1 MRKLNEPVYYS
12 DYLKLDKI
20 LDSQDPKS
28 LAQGEAAHDE
38 MLFIIIH
45 QTYELWFKQVLH
57 ELDSIIYM
65 FKKEYV
71 DEESIGTI
79 ISRLRRITEIQKLMI
94 EQFKVIETM
103 TPLDFLDFRDF
114 LVPASGFQSFQFRMV
129 ENKLGLNTDSR
140 LKYNKNIYHQV
151 LTEEHKNKVQD
162 SEQEINLLSL
172 IEKWLERTPFLS
184 YKGFNFLDSYKK
196 AVEEM
201 LESDKE
207 IINNNHT
214 LSDTDKQMQLKEL
227 EKTRENFM
235 TLFDEEKHNE
245 LLKKGH
251 KTLSFKATHAAL
263 FINLYRDEP
272 ILQLPFMLLSYLVNI
287 DELFSTW
294 RYKHSMMVHRMIGT
308 KIGTGGSSGYNYLK
322 ATIESHKIFNDLFNL
337 STFLIPRSALP
348 PIPEKMKKQFAFF
361 FTVANE

>member
-1 MRKLNEPVYYS
+1 MRKINEPVYYS
-12 DYLKLDKI
+12 DYLQLDKI
-20 LDSQDPKS
+20 LGSQEPKS
-28 LAQGEAAHDE
+28 LAQGDAAHDE
-38 MLFIIIH
+38 MLFIIVH
-45 QTYELWFKQVLH
+45 QAYELWFKQVLH

-65 FKKEYV
+65 FKKDYV

-94 EQFKVIETM
+94 EQFRVIETM

-129 ENKLGLNTDSR
+129 ENKLGLKSDSR

-151 LTEEHKNKVQD
+151 LSEDHKNKVQS
-162 SEQEINLLSL
+162 SEQEVSLLSL

-196 AVEEM
+196 AVEDM
-201 LESDKE
+201 LEGDKE
-207 IINNNHT
+207 IIKSNHT
-214 LSDTDKQMQLKEL
+214 LSDVDKEIQINEL
-227 EKTRENFM
+227 QKTRENFM
-235 TLFDEEKHNE
+235 TLFDEERHNE
-245 LLKKGH
+245 LLKSGQ

-287 DELFSTW
+287 DELFATW

>member
-1 MRKLNEPVYYS
+1 MKKLSEPVYYS
-12 DYLKLDKI
+12 DYLRLDKI
-20 LDSQDPKS
+20 LDSQEPKS
-28 LAQGEAAHDE
+28 IQQGEPAHDE

-45 QTYELWFKQVLH
+45 QTYELWFKQILH
-57 ELDSIIYM
+57 ELDSIIDM
-65 FKKEYV
+65 FKKDYV

-79 ISRLRRITEIQKLMI
+79 ISRLRRITEIQKVMI
-94 EQFKVIETM
+94 EQFRVIETM

-129 ENKLGLNTDSR
+129 ENKLGLKSDSR
-140 LKYNKNIYHQV
+140 LKYNRNIYHQV
-151 LTEEHKNKVQD
+151 LTEEHKDKVQK
-162 SEQEINLLSL
+162 SEEEINLLTL

-196 AVEEM
+196 AVDEM
-201 LESDKE
+201 LESDKQ
-207 IINNNHT
+207 IINSNHT
-214 LSDTDKQMQLKEL
+214 LNDAEKENQIKEL
-227 EKTRENFM
+227 EKTKENFM
-235 TLFDEEKHNE
+235 ALFSEEKHNE
-245 LLKKGH
+245 LLKKGL
-251 KTLSFKATHAAL
+251 KTFSFKATHAAL

-272 ILQLPFMLLSYLVNI
+272 ILQLPFMLLNYLVNI
-287 DELFSTW
+287 DELFANW

-337 STFLIPRSALP
+337 STFLIPRSSLP

-361 FTVANE
+361 FTIANE